1 MKFKIAF
8 SLLGLF
14 ISSQVAVA
22 QNCNA
27 TLSLFNESA
36 KVENYDDAYP
46 KYKQL
51 IENCPDAKLLIYQRG
66 AKMLEAMVENAS
78 TKEEQE
84 KLVKEFVKNQNMRLE
99 YFPNDTK
106 KGDVLADIAMIK
118 YKNKIGSLEERLSAF
133 EKVVEEDKDNFSSP
147 VALYA
152 YFRIANDLNDA
163 GERDIQ
169 FLFDKYDEVIELIET
184 QENDKAA
191 EAEPLIKKQE
201 AQEDLTSRE
210 SRILKNSEIYLR
222 NYNKIKGS
230 VNSLLGSKADCDNL
244 IPLYK
249 KDFEEKKSDVKWLR
263 NANARLSAKDCTED
277 PLFFQVSEAL
287 HKLEPSAKSAYS
299 LGQLAEAEGDRTK
312 ALDYYNEAAE
322 LEDKKSD
329 KARIY
334 YRIGNNYKARG
345 SFSQARNYY
354 RKALSNKPSLGIAYL
369 KIAEMYAKSANDC
382 GKDTFDK
389 RAVYWL
395 AADYAKRAARVD
407 PSLKSTVDA
416 TVESYNGR
424 APQKSDIFQSPYEG
438 GEKITLSNCW
448 IGESVVVPNL

>member
-8 SLLGLF
+8 TLLGLLA
-14 ISSQVAVA
+14 SYQVAVA

-46 KYKQL
+46 RYKQL
-51 IENCPDAKLLIYQRG
+51 IENCADQNILIFQRG
-66 AKMLEAMVENAS
+66 EKMLEAMIDLAS
-78 TKEEQE
+78 TDEEKK
-84 KLVKEFVKNQNMRLE
+84 KLVQEYIDNQNMRLE
-99 YFPNDTK
+99 YYPSKTK

-118 YKNKIGSLEERLSAF
+118 YKHEIGSLEERLKSF
-133 EKVVEEDKDNFSSP
+133 EKVVEEDKENFSSP

-201 AQEDLTSRE
+201 AQEELTSRE

-244 IPLYK
+244 IPLYN

-277 PLFFQVSEAL
+277 PLFFKVSEAL
-287 HKLEPSAKSAYS
+287 HKQEPSAKSAYS

-322 LEDKKSD
+322 LEDEKSD

-395 AADYAKRAARVD
+395 AADYAKRAGRVD

-416 TVESYNGR
+416 TVDSYNGR
-424 APQKSDIFQSPYEG
+424 APQKSDVFQSPYESG
-438 GEKITLSNCW
+438 DKITLSNCW

>member
-8 SLLGLF
+8 TLLGLLA
-14 ISSQVAVA
+14 SYQVAVA
-22 QNCNA
+22 QNCTA

-46 KYKQL
+46 RYQQL

-66 AKMLEAMVENAS
+66 EKMLESMIDLAS
-78 TKEEQE
+78 TEEEKQ
-84 KLVKEFVKNQNMRLE
+84 KLVQEYIDNQKMRLE

-106 KGDVLADIAMIK
+106 KGDILADIAMIK
-118 YKNKIGSLEERLSAF
+118 YKHEIGSLEERLKSF
-133 EKVVEEDKDNFSSP
+133 EKVVEEDKENFSSP

-201 AQEDLTSRE
+201 EQEELTSRE

-222 NYNKIKGS
+222 NYTKIKSS

-244 IPLYK
+244 IPLYN

-263 NANARLSAKDCTED
+263 NANARLSAKDCTDD
-277 PLFFQVSEAL
+277 PLFFKVSEAL
-287 HKLEPSAKSAYS
+287 HNIEPSANSAYS
-299 LGQLAEAEGDRTK
+299 LGQLAQAEGDKAK
-312 ALDYYNEAAE
+312 ALNYLNEAGE
-322 LEDKKSD
+322 LAKDKGRKS
-329 KARIY
+329 RIY
-334 YRIGNNYKARG
+334 YRIANIYKAQG
-345 SFSQARNYY
+345 SYSQARNYY
-354 RKALSNKPSLGIAYL
+354 RKALTNKPSLGIAYL

-382 GKDTFDK
+382 GDSTFDK

-395 AADYAKRAARVD
+395 AADYAKRAGRVD

-424 APQKSDIFQSPYEG
+424 APQKSDIFQEDAKG
-438 GEKITLSNCW
+438 KKITYSNCW